1 MKDVQQKFSAVSDS
15 ESNGWSLP
23 LADEEVVVTVTTI
36 TNKAPIGNQRKS
48 SRCRSAPSRGLK
60 ELIVERRKKMQTDK
74 VVEVQIEKGDKIESK
89 ATQLSPL
96 PLKTFD
102 GGFFT
107 LSSPAISLLGEAR
120 TRSQIAR
127 SVGRKAPVT
136 R

>member
-1 MKDVQQKFSAVSDS
+1 MQEKFSALSNF

-23 LADEEVVVTVTTI
+23 LADEEVVSAKMTS
-36 TNKAPIGNQRKS
+36 KAMLVIKGN
-48 SRCRSAPSRGLK
+48 SRPRSAAPSEGLK
-60 ELIVERRKKMQTDK
+60 DLIVQRRKKMLTVK
-74 VVEVQIEKGDKIESK
+74 IPEVHIENNDKIESM
-89 ATQLSPL
+89 AAMLSPV

-107 LSSPAISLLGEAR
+107 LSSPAAR
-120 TRSQIAR
+120 LQGGSRIHCQTVR

>member
-23 LADEEVVVTVTTI
+23 LDDEEVVVTVTTI
-36 TNKAPIGNQRKS
+36 ANKAKVGDQRKI

-60 ELIVERRKKMQTDK
+60 ELIVERRKKIQTDQA
-74 VVEVQIEKGDKIESK
+74 VEVQIEIGDQIESK
-89 ATQLSPL
+89 AAQLSPL

-107 LSSPAISLLGEAR
+107 LSSPAIRLLGEAR

>member
-1 MKDVQQKFSAVSDS
+1 MQEKFSALLIS

-23 LADEEVVVTVTTI
+23 LADEEVVAAKVTFKAMLMRKG
-36 TNKAPIGNQRKS
+36 NKGH
-48 SRCRSAPSRGLK
+48 SRPRSTAPSEGLK
-60 ELIVERRKKMQTDK
+60 DLIVQRRKMFTDEIPK
-74 VVEVQIEKGDKIESK
+74 VHVEKDDKIES
-89 ATQLSPL
+89 AVAVLSPV

-107 LSSPAISLLGEAR
+107 LSSPAAR
-120 TRSQIAR
+120 LQGGSRIHCQTAR